1 MGHLPRQGFAAALL
15 ALMFILS
22 PAPTVAKSGEVR
34 ILLEDFTRAKPG
46 DFPKGWRARDERG
59 RPNHRV
65 LEEDGNRF
73 LRADVKADSVHVYRR
88 VSWNLNKHPRVAWR
102 WRVHRFPDNGNEQDP
117 ALNDTAAGVYVTW
130 VDVLR
135 RRVRSIKYLWSAK
148 LPQGTE
154 FKVKTTWFVVVRS
167 GTEGI
172 GEWFTHEADVAADY
186 ERLWERKVENPDLIM
201 VLTDANATG
210 TQAVCD
216 YDDFEALAP
225 TPDAGGGE

>member
-1 MGHLPRQGFAAALL
+1 VRLRSVTVLL
-15 ALMFILS
+15 ALLVLPS
-22 PAPTVAKSGEVR
+22 PVPDIAEAGEHR
-34 ILLEDFTRAKPG
+34 TLLEDFTRSKPG
-46 DFPKGWRARDERG
+46 EFPRSWKARDARG

-88 VSWNLNKHPRVAWR
+88 VSWNLDKHPRMAWR

-135 RRVRSIKYLWSAK
+135 RRVRSIKYLWSAT

-167 GTEGI
+167 GTEGT
-172 GEWFTHEADVAADY
+172 GEWIAHDADVAADY
-186 ERLWERKVENPDLIM
+186 ERLWERKDESPDIIM

-216 YDDFEALAP
+216 YDDFEALGP
-225 TPDAGGGE
+225 NTGAGDGG